1 MTPAGYF
8 RRLLRGEPTNE
19 NRATNART
27 RRTAPMQ
34 GPVGVFRFTKNANV
48 RGTKRRRSASRSD
61 SRSKS
66 RSGKKKRSNSL
77 SL

>member
-34 GPVGVFRFTKNANV
+34 GPVGVFRFTRNANV
-48 RGTKRRRSASRSD
+48 RGTKRRRSASRSE
-61 SRSKS
+61 SRS
-66 RSGKKKRSNSL
+66 RSGKKKRSGSRSL
-77 SL
+77 